1 MKRILVAFA
10 LAMPLVL
17 QACGQGGSENSNPPP
32 AKPSGMQQQS
42 SPQNAPAA
50 PQTGTPEHE
59 QSPSGSNGTSQ

>member
-1 MKRILVAFA
+1 MKRILLAFA

-32 AKPSGMQQQS
+32 TQSNGMQQQS

-50 PQTGTPEHE
+50 PQTGAPEQE